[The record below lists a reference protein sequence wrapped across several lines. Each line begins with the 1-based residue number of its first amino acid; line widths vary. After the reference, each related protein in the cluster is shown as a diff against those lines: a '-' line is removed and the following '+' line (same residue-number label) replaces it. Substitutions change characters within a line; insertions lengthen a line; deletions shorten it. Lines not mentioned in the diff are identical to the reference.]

1 VLENEET
8 VPVRTSEWIQLSFAL
23 AFALLAWLRP
33 IDLRRR
39 ARVALLFASVLIAI
53 FVARNAL
60 PPRLSSI
67 VRDWLPAALLLF
79 PYWQVGQFFTGPDR
93 GIEQKL
99 VRLDNRV
106 LETLL
111 RRGCEAM
118 DSAWAA
124 FLELAY
130 LMCYPLVP
138 LGLAVLYL
146 THRRSDADFYWVVV
160 VLASDICFL
169 TTVFVP
175 AMPPRALSGGPAM
188 KISCSDVRKL
198 NLEVL
203 ERGSIQAITF
213 PSAHVASTTACA
225 LVLLRF
231 VPYAGFLFLL
241 IAITIALGAFLG
253 RYHYLLDVISGA
265 VVALAVFLGCLWL
278 V

>member
-1 VLENEET
+1 MLENEGT
-8 VPVRTSEWIQLSFAL
+8 VPVRPSEWIQLSFGL
-23 AFALLAWLRP
+23 AFAVLAWLRP
-33 IDLRRR
+33 IDVRRR
-39 ARVALLFASVLIAI
+39 ARIALLFASVLIAI

-60 PPRLSSI
+60 PSRLSWV
-67 VRDWLPAALLLF
+67 VRDWLPVALLLF
-79 PYWQVGQFFTGPDR
+79 PYWQAGQFFTGPDR
-93 GIEQKL
+93 GIEEKL
-99 VRLDNRV
+99 AGLDNRV

-111 RRGCEAM
+111 RRGWEPM
-118 DSAWAA
+118 GSAWAA

-146 THRRSDADFYWVVV
+146 THHRSQADFYWVVV
-160 VLASDICFL
+160 VLASDICFMA
-169 TTVFVP
+169 TVFVP

-188 KISCSDVRKL
+188 KISSNDVRKL

-203 ERGSIQAITF
+203 KRGSIRAITF

-231 VPYAGFLFLL
+231 VPYAGVVFLL
-241 IAITIALGAFLG
+241 MAVSIALGAFFG
-253 RYHYLLDVISGA
+253 RYHYLLDVILG
-265 VVALAVFLGCLWL
+265 VLVTLVVFLGCLWL